1 MLRGWAI
8 RAWLR
13 AKTLWKRP
21 QLDRDL
27 DDEVAFHMAMR
38 EAKNRE
44 AGMAGDEAGCATRR
58 QFGNVTQLKEEAREV
73 WIFAS
78 FETFWQDLRYGARVL
93 RKNPGFAIVAVL
105 TLALGIGANTAIFS
119 VVKAVLLN
127 SLPYRQPDRLVTLAQ
142 GDAETPNPV
151 HVSYAEVEDWKARN
165 RSFQQI
171 ALYRGWTPAASQ
183 DGVPGM
189 VFGLRVTRNF
199 FDLLGVS
206 PRLGRG
212 FLPEEDRPDRWHV
225 VILSHPFW
233 VRQFGG
239 NENVIGQT
247 ILLNQVPFQIV
258 GVLPE
263 NFDPLSF
270 TDAGSPPD
278 VWAPLG
284 YDLSLPNACRTCQ
297 HLSAVGRLKDGVGI
311 GQAQAEM
318 NSIAARLAREYPNEY
333 PENATMLIQPLR
345 ETWYGKV
352 QTTLWLLLGATG
364 VVLLIACANVANLLL
379 ARAAKN
385 NREVAL
391 RSALGAT
398 RTRIARQLLTE
409 STLLSSIGGAA
420 GVLLAIWGTALLAKW
435 APAEI
440 PRVNDIHVDPGVLLF
455 ALLISTATGI
465 AMGLVPALQASRVDH
480 REAMQQSSRGVIG
493 GRRRFR
499 SVLVSSEICLA
510 FILTVASGLL
520 LKSFVRAWNVEPG
533 FNPQN
538 LYEVNFSLTGAKY
551 QDEKVAVRTQTEVL
565 DRVRRIPGVD
575 AAAIVSTPPVAG
587 SFGSFDQA
595 GFVIQDRRIPDPQ
608 VPTVDRYVV
617 SSDYFR
623 TVEVALL
630 RGRLFAES
638 DTATSSPVA
647 LISEMTAR
655 EIFPGED
662 PLGKRIQLG
671 GRHDEQPWAEIVGI
685 VGNIHQY
692 GLDAP
697 VTPQAYLLY
706 SQFPFNYATVLFARS
721 SMGAAA
727 LTRAIGEQIWAADKN
742 TLVFNPF
749 LLTQIVSDSLAQRR
763 FTMSLLSGF
772 GALALAL
779 AAIGIYGVLSCT
791 VAQRTNE
798 IGIRMALGARGGEV
812 GRMILRE
819 ALIMTILALSIGLAC
834 SLVLTRVL
842 RSLLFGVSPTD
853 PGTLLAVSAVVLAV
867 AALSAFLPAWRATR
881 VDPMVALRYE

>member
-1 MLRGWAI
+1 MLQWVNQI
-8 RAWLR
+8 WLR
-13 AKTLWKRP
+13 LKALGKRR
-21 QLDRDL
+21 QLDREL
-27 DDEVAFHMAMR
+27 NDEVAFHLAMR
-38 EAKNRE
+38 EVKNRE
-44 AGMAGDEAGCATRR
+44 AGMADDEAGYAARR
-58 QFGNVTQLKEEAREV
+58 KFGNATHVEEKAREL
-73 WIFAS
+73 WIFTS
-78 FETFWQDLRYGARVL
+78 FETLWQDLRYGARML
-93 RKNPGFAIVAVL
+93 RKNPGFAFVAVL
-105 TLALGIGANTAIFS
+105 TLALGIGANAAIFS

-127 SLPYRQPDRLVTLAQ
+127 SLPYRQPDRLVTLAR
-142 GDAETPNPV
+142 GDAQTPNPV

-165 RSFQQI
+165 QSFQQI
-171 ALYRGWTPAASQ
+171 ALYRGWTPAASH

-212 FLPEEDRPDRWHV
+212 FLPEEDRPDRWHM

-239 NENVIGQT
+239 NENVIGRT

-258 GVLPE
+258 GVLPQ

-284 YDLSLPNACRTCQ
+284 YDLSQPDACRTCQ
-297 HLSAVGRLKDGVGI
+297 HLSAAARLKD
-311 GQAQAEM
+311 M

-379 ARAAKN
+379 ARAAQKT
-385 NREVAL
+385 REVAL

-409 STLLSSIGGAA
+409 STLLSLIGGAA

-493 GRRRFR
+493 GRSRFR

-551 QDEKVAVRTQTEVL
+551 QDEKVAVRTQTEML
-565 DRVRRIPGVD
+565 DRIRRIPGVD

-595 GFVIQDRRIPDPQ
+595 GFIIQDRRIPDPQ
-608 VPTVDRYVV
+608 VPSVDRYVV

-623 TVEVALL
+623 TVGVALL

-685 VGNIHQY
+685 VGNVHQY

-727 LTRAIGEQIWAADKN
+727 LTCAIEEQIWAVDKN

-772 GALALAL
+772 GALALVL

-791 VAQRTNE
+791 VAQRTSE
-798 IGIRMALGARGGEV
+798 IGIRMALGARGGDV

-819 ALIMTILALSIGLAC
+819 ALILTILALSIGLAC
-834 SLVLTRVL
+834 ALVLTRAL

-853 PGTLLAVSAVVLAV
+853 PGTLLAVSAAVLAV